1 MHLVIV
7 YENTGSGHKKLA
19 KILREYLTKEGVRIT
34 LTTTSHL
41 LEEKRNLFSDHW
53 NVLLRSSWIY
63 LADVWLNF
71 FSRVILLPFYYSLYD
86 KAMFRGLDK
95 LKPDMVISTAD
106 VNRLIGSYCKHKNIP
121 FFVFISEG
129 VIFVDML
136 HHHATHVTYF
146 HETEQAV
153 KHTPKT
159 RYFKQDITPSTT
171 WIKRIYDITY
181 LLFRYTVGY
190 VKTPY
195 LLHYRENLKINN
207 DLKTKIMGPLR
218 EKVFYMKKESDTIK
232 KQYDIAED
240 EYCILVSNGGLGG
253 NIIPKIINSI
263 KNKYVDTHK
272 LNLIAVCG
280 SDQMLYA
287 KICGIQSTPKI
298 RITPLPS
305 LKSLA
310 DLYHIA
316 DCSIGRGTAGILMDS
331 VVSQTPMIVLKK
343 VTTNDYGTLDIIKKY
358 KIGEIADSIEH
369 IPNILNQVLQKKD
382 QYQVALKKLF
392 DAYEND
398 DSTHIERALKTIV
411 FENDEN
417 SEVHEIA

>member
-159 RYFKQDITPSTT
+159 RYFKKDITPSTT

-195 LLHYRENLKINN
+195 LLHYRENL
-207 DLKTKIMGPLR
+207 
-218 EKVFYMKKESDTIK
+218 
-232 KQYDIAED
+232 
-240 EYCILVSNGGLGG
+240 
-253 NIIPKIINSI
+253 IINII